1 VVRAAAAVRGGW
13 ARGVSPRAAD
23 AGGDAGAGAGAA
35 AGAAAGDARER
46 MLDATLEL
54 IGEHGIGGVTNR
66 AVAARAGV
74 SPGSLSYHFPSQT
87 ELLREAL
94 LRFVVAEAER
104 LGALAGVSAELDP
117 LAAAVEAIVESSD
130 RRAVL
135 AQTELYLQA
144 CRDPELQAMAA
155 QAYAAYDGAA
165 WRVLEGLGVADPAP
179 LVPALIALVD
189 GYELRRL
196 ALGDVGSDGD
206 AAGRPS
212 LVTGLA
218 ALVRAAA

>member
-1 VVRAAAAVRGGW
+1 VSEEGGGGAVG
-13 ARGVSPRAAD
+13 ARDRV
-23 AGGDAGAGAGAA
+23 
-35 AGAAAGDARER
+35 
-46 MLDATLEL
+46 LDATLEV
-54 IGEHGIGGVTNR
+54 IGEHGVGGVTNR
-66 AVAARAGV
+66 AVALRAGV

-104 LGALAGVSAELDP
+104 LEALAGAGAELDLDP
-117 LAAAVEAIVESSD
+117 LAAAVEAIVEGAD

-144 CRDPELQAMAA
+144 CRDPELQAVAA
-155 QAYAAYDGAA
+155 QAYAAYDAA
-165 WRVLEGLGVADPAP
+165 ARRMLEGLGVADPVP

-196 ALGDVGSDGD
+196 ALGDVGAD
-206 AAGRPS
+206 GRPA
-212 LVTGLA
+212 LAGGLA

>member
-1 VVRAAAAVRGGW
+1 
-13 ARGVSPRAAD
+13 VS
-23 AGGDAGAGAGAA
+23 
-35 AGAAAGDARER
+35 DARER
-46 MLDATLEL
+46 VLDATLEV
-54 IGEHGIGGVTNR
+54 IGEQGIGGVTNR

-94 LRFVVAEAER
+94 LRFVGTEAAR
-104 LGALAGVSAELDP
+104 LEALAEGVADLDP
-117 LAAAVEAIVESSD
+117 LAAAVQGIVEGAD

-135 AQTELYLQA
+135 AQMELYLQA
-144 CRDPELQAMAA
+144 CRDPELQAVAA
-155 QAYAAYDGAA
+155 RAYAAYDGAA
-165 WRVLEGLGVADPAP
+165 RRVLEALGVADPEP

-196 ALGDVGSDGD
+196 ALDED
-206 AAGRPS
+206 AAAPS
-212 LVTGLA
+212 LVHGLA

>member
-1 VVRAAAAVRGGW
+1 M
-13 ARGVSPRAAD
+13 S
-23 AGGDAGAGAGAA
+23 
-35 AGAAAGDARER
+35 DARAR

-54 IGEHGIGGVTNR
+54 IGEQGVGGVTNR

-94 LRFVVAEAER
+94 MRFVSGEAER
-104 LGALAGVSAELDP
+104 LEALADGSAELDP
-117 LAAAVEAIVESSD
+117 LAAAVQEIVEGAD

-135 AQTELYLQA
+135 AQMELYLQA
-144 CRDPELQAMAA
+144 GRDPELQAVAA
-155 QAYAAYDGAA
+155 RAFAAYDGAA
-165 WRVLEGLGVADPAP
+165 RRMLEALGVADPEP

-196 ALGDVGSDGD
+196 VSGAD
-206 AAGRPS
+206 AGPGAGRA
-212 LVTGLA
+212 LVEGLA

>member
-1 VVRAAAAVRGGW
+1 MGGAAAAVRGRG
-13 ARGVSPRAAD
+13 ARVSE
-23 AGGDAGAGAGAA
+23 GGGAA
-35 AGAAAGDARER
+35 PGGARER
-46 MLDATLEL
+46 VLDATLEL
-54 IGEHGIGGVTNR
+54 IGEQGIGGVTNR

-94 LRFVVAEAER
+94 MRFVVDETAR
-104 LGALAGVSAELDP
+104 LEALAGASAELDP
-117 LAAAVEAIVESSD
+117 LAAAVQAIVESAD

-144 CRDPELQAMAA
+144 CRDPSLQAVAA
-155 QAYAAYDGAA
+155 QAYAAYDAAA

-179 LVPALIALVD
+179 LVPGLIALVD

-196 ALGDVGSDGD
+196 SQGVEGT
-206 AAGRPS
+206 S
-212 LVTGLA
+212 LVDGLA
-218 ALVRAAA
+218 SLVRAATAAEAA

>member
-1 VVRAAAAVRGGW
+1 M
-13 ARGVSPRAAD
+13 S
-23 AGGDAGAGAGAA
+23 
-35 AGAAAGDARER
+35 DARAR
-46 MLDATLEL
+46 VLDATLEL

-94 LRFVVAEAER
+94 MRFVGREAQR
-104 LGALAGVSAELDP
+104 LEALASVGVEG
-117 LAAAVEAIVESSD
+117 LAPVAAGVREVVEGAD

-135 AQTELYLQA
+135 AQMELYLQA
-144 CRDPELQAMAA
+144 CRDPELRAVATRA
-155 QAYAAYDGAA
+155 FEAYDNAA
-165 WRVLEGLGVADPAP
+165 RRVLVALGVADPEP

-196 ALGDVGSDGD
+196 TLGGGEDGGPALVD
-206 AAGRPS
+206 
-212 LVTGLA
+212 GLA

>member
-1 VVRAAAAVRGGW
+1 M
-13 ARGVSPRAAD
+13 S
-23 AGGDAGAGAGAA
+23 AGGGAGG
-35 AGAAAGDARER
+35 ARER
-46 MLDATLEL
+46 VLDATLEL
-54 IGEHGIGGVTNR
+54 IGEHGLGGVTNR

-87 ELLREAL
+87 ELLRETL
-94 LRFVVAEAER
+94 LRFVAGEAAR
-104 LGALAGVSAELDP
+104 LEALADGTPELDP
-117 LAAAVEAIVESSD
+117 LAAAVQAIVEGAD

-144 CRDPELQAMAA
+144 CRDPELQAVAA

-165 WRVLEGLGVADPAP
+165 RRVLEGLGVRDPAP

-196 ALGDVGSDGD
+196 ALGDVGQDD
-206 AAGRPS
+206 AGSS
-212 LVTGLA
+212 LVRGLGS
-218 ALVRAAA
+218 LVRAAAAA

>member
-1 VVRAAAAVRGGW
+1 MSDAEGVRG
-13 ARGVSPRAAD
+13 RV
-23 AGGDAGAGAGAA
+23 
-35 AGAAAGDARER
+35 
-46 MLDATLEL
+46 LDAALE
-54 IGEHGIGGVTNR
+54 IVGERGIAAVTNR

-94 LRFVVAEAER
+94 LRFVVAEAAR
-104 LGALAGVSAELDP
+104 LEALAGVEAELDP
-117 LAAAVEAIVESSD
+117 LAAAVQAIVEAAD

-144 CRDPELQAMAA
+144 CRDPELRVVAA
-155 QAYAAYDGAA
+155 QAYAAYDAA
-165 WRVLEGLGVADPAP
+165 ARRVLEALGVADPAP

-196 ALGDVGSDGD
+196 ALGDVGEG
-206 AAGRPS
+206 AAGPS
-212 LVTGLA
+212 LVSGLA
-218 ALVRAAA
+218 SLVRAAA

>member
-1 VVRAAAAVRGGW
+1 VT
-13 ARGVSPRAAD
+13 
-23 AGGDAGAGAGAA
+23 A
-35 AGAAAGDARER
+35 AGRGARDR
-46 MLDATLEL
+46 VLDATLEL
-54 IGEHGIGGVTNR
+54 IGEQGVGGVTNR

-94 LRFVVAEAER
+94 MRFVVAETER
-104 LGALAGVSAELDP
+104 LAALAGATAELDP
-117 LAAAVEAIVESSD
+117 LAAAVQAIVEGAD

-144 CRDPELQAMAA
+144 CRDPSLQAVAA
-155 QAYAAYDGAA
+155 QAYAAYDEAA
-165 WRVLEGLGVADPAP
+165 RRVLEGLGVADPEP

-189 GYELRRL
+189 GFELRRL
-196 ALGDVGSDGD
+196 ALGDVGEGEDGAD
-206 AAGRPS
+206 GAGARPS
-212 LVTGLA
+212 LVSGLA